1 NRSGAPGG
9 AMAAAGPGG
18 ETPALSRVLPQ
29 GGRGGRADTAMPAS
43 TVRVSDGD
51 PWHGLVPSGWGV
63 PPYNSPMTTYPTV
76 QLKNAWRSS
85 HPWIFQKIVQKPAT
99 RPRPGEIVEAFDVD
113 GQFIGRGFYNGH
125 SRIALRILESDPAVH
140 VDAGWFERRI
150 G

>member
-1 NRSGAPGG
+1 ILGVVDMSVGALSYGSAEQIRSAGRRH
-9 AMAAAGPGG
+9 AAAGPGG

-85 HPWIFQKIVQKPAT
+85 HPWIFQKIVQKP
-99 RPRPGEIVEAFDVD
+99 
-113 GQFIGRGFYNGH
+113 
-125 SRIALRILESDPAVH
+125 
-140 VDAGWFERRI
+140 
-150 G
+150 